1 MNVVG
6 LRVVGLR
13 NLASGEIRLA
23 PGTTVLWGPNGS
35 GKTSVLEA
43 LCLGLAGRSCR
54 TRTDREAIAFGQ
66 PLARVEVTLADA
78 EDSWTFRCSLTRAGE
93 RRHRVNGSP
102 VGPEQA
108 ARRPELAVF
117 LPDRLALVKGS
128 PATRRDH
135 LDQLCAALWPARSEA
150 RRRYGRALA
159 QRNALLAR
167 IRAGAAGAQTLAAW
181 DGELARHGIE
191 LMAARAKAVEHV
203 AAAFETAASELGLPG
218 HPEVRYRPRSRA
230 GSAEELAR
238 ELEER
243 RASDVRRGFTGH
255 GPHLDELR
263 IASGGRELRR
273 YGSQGEQRVALLA
286 LLFAEREGLVR
297 AGRTPPL
304 MLLDDVMSELD
315 PERRELLCA
324 RLEGDGG
331 QAVITA
337 TEPARLPTAFPRH
350 ELRLRA
356 GHAVAPVIEEARGEA
371 PSLAA

>member
-1 MNVVG
+1 MRIVS

-13 NLASGEIRLA
+13 NLASGELRLA

-43 LCLGLAGRSCR
+43 LCLGLTGRSCR
-54 TRTDREAIAFGQ
+54 TRTDREAISFGQ
-66 PLARVEVTLADA
+66 PLARVEVALVDG
-78 EDSWTFRCSLTRAGE
+78 EESWTFLCSLTRAGE
-93 RRHRVNGSP
+93 RRHRVDGSA
-102 VGPEQA
+102 VGPEHA
-108 ARRPELAVF
+108 ARRPELALF

-128 PATRRDH
+128 PGNRRDH
-135 LDQLCAALWPARSEA
+135 LDQLCAALWPARAEV

-167 IRAGAAGAQTLAAW
+167 IRAGAAGPRTLAAW

-191 LMAARAKAVEHV
+191 LITARAEAVDHV
-203 AAAFETAASELGLPG
+203 GEAFEAAATELGLAG
-218 HPEVRYRPRSRA
+218 KPEVRYRPRSGA

-238 ELEER
+238 ELEQR
-243 RASDVRRGFTGH
+243 RAGDVARGFTGH

-263 IASGGRELRR
+263 IACDGRELRR

-286 LLFAEREGLVR
+286 LLFAEREALVR

-324 RLEGDGG
+324 RLQGDGG

-337 TEPARLPTAFPRH
+337 TEPGKVPASFPRH

-356 GHAVAPVIEEARGEA
+356 GRAVAPVIEEAGGEA